1 MYKLTLLLVALVLVC
16 TGKVFGQ
23 AINYN
28 LVYQDSRD
36 KLEAGEYRM
45 ASQGFKSLLEIDPA
59 NPKASYATY
68 FYAVST
74 YYEGNLNKAKDLFLQ
89 NIKNYS
95 EWEEQAEVYL
105 WLSKIYFEMESPYQG
120 LYYAELAGASPGLS
134 EEVEELKNAYLAR
147 LDIITLKLLL
157 EKNTEESLVA
167 SYLAQKIAAQ
177 KPEYRD
183 HALLDSLITTY
194 SIDSTL
200 LGLAIPETEYRD
212 RYKVAI
218 MLPLFVERLWQSGV
232 YIQKSLAV
240 DIYEGIQLAT
250 QELDSTRIQ
259 TVVFDTKMDSAI
271 TKRILASGQLKD
283 VDAIIG
289 PLFPKTLDLVKDYCL
304 ENKVNFLNPVTTN
317 SQVIKHNPYA
327 FLLRSGGESIGR
339 LMADYVAD
347 KLDTGAYALY
357 YGSRGSDSLIALNY
371 ARRMEADSFYLAIKQ
386 KTDTQKAREI
396 FDSLTSSFEVVDSV
410 ELQRMYNEGENVRFM
425 PMRDSLRLK
434 IDSIGHIFIASDN
447 QAIAS
452 EVMAAIT
459 SRGDSTQIVGFG
471 NWYSI
476 PNASLDLL
484 ETLGVWLGMQPFE
497 NMMLQANID
506 LDIRYREKYRKA
518 PSKYVYYGYHAM
530 KFIAESLLNYGVYF
544 QNGYNNSGQLSPLYD
559 YRHSQD
565 NQKLVVFTLKDGVPV
580 QVENANQSKYRE

>member
-1 MYKLTLLLVALVLVC
+1 MYKLRLLLVALVLVC

-200 LGLAIPETEYRD
+200 LGLAETEYRD

-232 YIQKSLAV
+232 YIQKSLAG

-339 LMADYVAD
+339 LMADFVAD

-459 SRGDSTQIVGFG
+459 SREDSTQIVGFG

-544 QNGYNNSGQLSPLYD
+544 QNGHNNSGQLSPLYD